1 MDTFINFIEQHE
13 KVGGGLIALVVIIL
27 TYIVSRLVPIVQ
39 KAISRHITGRTKTE
53 LDDQLIRL
61 IGRSLRR
68 LIWLAGFFFV
78 LQYLSVLF
86 SEDLQSKLKA
96 YTGGLFYVI
105 LVFIIAHFVSRIL
118 QTLLDWYSQKWGK
131 NVRGRVQDE
140 FGPLFRRL
148 IVIVVYSIAVVF
160 ILKHLKQDISSII
173 VSLGVGSLAVAL
185 AAKDTLANMIAGFMI
200 MTDRPFRV
208 GDRILLESGE
218 KGDVYDIGLRST
230 KILTFDNTLIV
241 VPNQQ
246 IINEKVTNLS
256 YPDPQIRVLVEV
268 GVAYGTDLDKAKAL
282 LEKACESHADV
293 LSDPPPKAYFL
304 NFGASSLDLRVVC
317 RVGKWSEQW
326 RVAEELR
333 MEINRVFEK
342 EKIEIPF
349 PQRVVTMKD
358 NKQDDV

>member
-1 MDTFINFIEQHE
+1 MNTIFNFVEQNAQL
-13 KVGGGLIALVVIIL
+13 KAGLIALAVIVS
-27 TYIVSRLVPIVQ
+27 TCIVSRLVPVVQ
-39 KAISRHITGRTKTE
+39 KIISRHITGRTKTE
-53 LDDQLIRL
+53 LDDQI
-61 IGRSLRR
+61 IGLMVKTVRR

-78 LQYLSVLF
+78 FQQLRILF
-86 SEDLQSKLKA
+86 SESIHLKIQV
-96 YTGGLFYVI
+96 YTDGLLYVI
-105 LVFIIAHFVSRIL
+105 LVFIVAYFISRVL
-118 QTLLDWYSQKWGK
+118 QTLLDWYSSKWGK
-131 NVRGRVQDE
+131 NVKGRVQDE

-148 IVIVVYSIAVVF
+148 IVIVVYTIAVVF

-200 MTDRPFRV
+200 MTDRPFRI
-208 GDRILLESGE
+208 GDRIMLESGE

-256 YPDPQIRVLVEV
+256 YPDPQIRVVVEV

-282 LEKACESHADV
+282 LEKVCQSHADV
-293 LSDPPPKAYFL
+293 LNDPPPKAYFL
-304 NFGASSLDLRVVC
+304 NFGESSLDLRIVC

-326 RVAEELR
+326 RVAEEIR
-333 MEINRVFEK
+333 MEINKVFEK

-349 PQRVVTMKD
+349 PQRVVTFKGD
-358 NKQDDV
+358 QFNKP